1 MSENKVKKSE
11 TAATETKLIE
21 IDFGNRDSIIET
33 MDKYHH
39 LDQMIF
45 ARNEL
50 EELQAISIYEDK
62 IFVDTYQSNG
72 WIRKNIYH
80 RDGTI
85 EETYEKDG
93 KQIVH

>member
-1 MSENKVKKSE
+1 MSENVVNKSKSE
-11 TAATETKLIE
+11 VIE

-39 LDQMIF
+39 LDQMVF

-50 EELQAISIYEDK
+50 EELQAISIYKDK
-62 IFVDTYQSNG
+62 IFVDTYQRNG
-72 WIRKNIYH
+72 WIRKNVYH

-85 EETYEKDG
+85 EETYEKDE
-93 KQIVH
+93 K